1 MVQVIKGTLYT
12 STEDSMMKYDPIKIS
27 IIKALTNPDCANEI
41 KNNPSD
47 QTLAILFK
55 YTRGT
60 SAGDSM
66 VKLKYDPIK
75 NSVTRKDPD
84 TGKDVTKSLKKY
96 RNEYIL
102 ETIKILHTL
111 IYEY

>member
-12 STEDSMMKYDPIKIS
+12 SAEDS

-75 NSVTRKDPD
+75 NSVTHKDPD

-96 RNEYIL
+96 RNEYLL
-102 ETIKILHTL
+102 ETIRILDTL
-111 IYEY
+111 IYKH

>member
-1 MVQVIKGTLYT
+1 MVQVIKGTHGT
-12 STEDSMMKYDPIKIS
+12 SAEDSMVKYDPIKIS
-27 IIKALTNPDCANEI
+27 IIKALTNPDCVNEI
-41 KNNPSD
+41 QNNPSD

-66 VKLKYDPIK
+66 VRLKYDPIK
-75 NSVTRKDPD
+75 NSVTHKDPD

-96 RNEYIL
+96 RNEYLL

-111 IYEY
+111 SM